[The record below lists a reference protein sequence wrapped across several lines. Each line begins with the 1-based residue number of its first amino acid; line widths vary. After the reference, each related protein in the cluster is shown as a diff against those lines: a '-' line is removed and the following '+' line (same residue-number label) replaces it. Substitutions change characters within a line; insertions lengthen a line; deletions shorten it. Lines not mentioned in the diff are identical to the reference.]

1 MGSVVKN
8 ITSNPLKAI
17 TSTVGASMD
26 PFNLTGYGGI
36 PGVNST
42 KSTSGGGIIG
52 DITGENAANA
62 AIDAQKKGTGSANQ
76 ALAQTYQQQQGYLNP
91 YNDAGRDALAQ
102 LASGNIGSNYQQSA
116 GYKAQMEAGQNAIN
130 NQMAARGLGNS
141 GAALK
146 ALTSYSQDLANQDY
160 QQYYQNE
167 SNRLSQL
174 AGMGQSSANN
184 LASAAGSY
192 GSNLSNNYM
201 GLGNAT
207 AAANIAQG
215 NQFSNMIGQG
225 AGLAALAFSDERLK
239 TNVSVIDPKDIKE
252 FRKNL
257 TPYLFEYISTEHG
270 EGQWAGVM
278 AQDLEKSKLGKLLV
292 VEDKDGNKQIDIKKA
307 VSLLLALQAEVA

>member
-1 MGSVVKN
+1 MGSVVKS

-42 KSTSGGGIIG
+42 KSTSGAGIIG
-52 DITGENAANA
+52 DITGENATNA
-62 AIDAQKKGTGSANQ
+62 AIAAQTKGTSSANQ
-76 ALAQTYQQQQGYLNP
+76 ALANTYSQQQGYLNP
-91 YNDAGRDALAQ
+91 YSDAGKNALSQ
-102 LASGNIGSNYQQSA
+102 LAGGNIGANYQQSP
-116 GYKAQMEAGQNAIN
+116 GYQAQMTAGQNAIN
-130 NQMAARGLGNS
+130 NQMAARGMGNS

-174 AGMGQSSANN
+174 AGYGQNASNN
-184 LASAAGSY
+184 LASAAGAY

-207 AAANIAQG
+207 ASANIAQG
-215 NQFSNMIGQG
+215 NQFSNLIGQG
-225 AGLAALAFSDERLK
+225 AGIAAMFSDERLK
-239 TNVSVIDPKDIKE
+239 TNVSVIDSKDIKE

-257 TPYLFEYISTEHG
+257 TPYLFEYISNEHG